1 MPKRRPETQPD
12 KTNDALGRY
21 RRKRRAGATPE
32 PFGRATA
39 APGTDTPLFVVQQ
52 HRARALH
59 FDLRL
64 ELDGVLKSWAVPKGP
79 SADPAD
85 KRFARLVEDHPL
97 DYADFEGRIPD
108 GNYGAGW
115 VIVWDR
121 GTYRPLEDLRRGF
134 ERGKLL
140 FELQGGKLRGRWT
153 LVRTRSDADWLLIK
167 EHDDAARS
175 PGDDFPA
182 DSVLSGLTLQQLPEA
197 ARIARRF
204 AARVARLQGT
214 RNRREPF
221 EPAPMLASPGE
232 AFDHRDWVFEL
243 KYDGYRMLAHRT
255 GDDVALLS
263 RNGRTL
269 NPPFP
274 EIVHAMACLPYPDL
288 VIDGEIVVHDTSG
301 RPSFAALQQRAAVS
315 GALEV
320 AAAARHQPATLY
332 AFDLLAAA
340 GRDLRGLPLTRR
352 KRLLQ
357 EVLPSTGV
365 LRYSE
370 HVARQGLATYD
381 TARRLGLEGIVAK
394 RASAPYSGGRSKDWI
409 KVRARLSDDFVIAGW
424 SPSKSNRHDIGALA
438 LAEYRGGTLTYTGK
452 VGSGLKGEARASLAR
467 ELAALPPAP
476 ALGDAGDVHWVAPRL
491 VCEVAFREY
500 TTHGHLRQPVFLR
513 LRPDKAPRECVGRF
527 DDPQPP
533 TALPAAR
540 EVTVTN
546 RDKTFFPEAGLTK
559 GDLVDYYEAI
569 APWMLP
575 YLEDRPLVLTRFPD
589 GIHGKQFY
597 QRDAPDFVPAW
608 IEREVL
614 WSESAE
620 REVRYF
626 VANDVASLLYLANMG
641 TIPIHA
647 WHSRTR
653 DLEHPDWCVLDLDP
667 KGAPFQAVVEV
678 TLAIRDLCAEIDLPA
693 FPKTSGA
700 SGLHVLLPLGGR
712 LTHEQ
717 ARTLGE
723 LLATVIVRRLPELA
737 TVTRAVRRREGKVY
751 VDYLQNGH
759 GRLLVAP
766 FSARAEPAASVSMPL
781 GWHEVHRGLSNE
793 RFTLRNAVRRMR
805 RLRRDPLREVLTTRP
820 DLERVLQA
828 LLALTDDGRRP
839 TDA

>member
-1 MPKRRPETQPD
+1 MPKRHPDQQPD
-12 KTNDALGRY
+12 KPNDALGSY

-32 PFGRATA
+32 PFGQPA
-39 APGTDTPLFVVQQ
+39 AGTGTETPLFVVQQ

-64 ELDGVLKSWAVPKGP
+64 EHDGVLKSWAVPKGP

-97 DYADFEGRIPD
+97 DYADFEGRIPE

-121 GTYRPLEDLRRGF
+121 GTYRPLEDFRRGLD
-134 ERGKLL
+134 RGKLL
-140 FELQGGKLRGRWT
+140 FELHGGKLRGRWT

-167 EHDDAARS
+167 EHDDAVRS

-182 DSVLSGLTLQQLPEA
+182 DSVLSGLTLDELPEA
-197 ARIARRF
+197 QILAQRF
-204 AARVARLQGT
+204 ATRVARMKGT
-214 RNRREPF
+214 RQRAEPF
-221 EPAPMLASPGE
+221 EPAPMLASPGD

-243 KYDGYRMLAHRT
+243 KYDGYRMLAYHT
-255 GDDVALLS
+255 DDGVRLLS
-263 RNGRTL
+263 RNGRVL
-269 NPPFP
+269 NPAFP
-274 EIVHAMACLPYPDL
+274 EVVRAVACLPYPGL
-288 VIDGEIVVHDTSG
+288 VIDGEIVVHDAGG
-301 RPSFAALQQRAAVS
+301 RPSFSALQQRAALA

-320 AAAARHQPATLY
+320 AAAARHRPATLY

-340 GRDLRGLPLTRR
+340 GRDLRGLPLIRR
-352 KRLLQ
+352 KRLLR

-394 RASAPYSGGRSKDWI
+394 RASAPYRGGRSKDWI

-424 SPSKSNRHDIGALA
+424 SPAKGDPRDIGALA
-438 LAEYRGGTLTYTGK
+438 LGEYRGGALTYAGK
-452 VGSGLKGEARASLAR
+452 VGSGLKGEARACLQR
-467 ELAALPPAP
+467 ELTALPEAQ
-476 ALGDAGDVHWVAPRL
+476 ALSDAGDVHWVAPRL
-491 VCEVAFREY
+491 VCEVAYREY
-500 TTHGHLRQPVFLR
+500 TTRGHLRQPVFLR

-533 TALPAAR
+533 AALPPAR

-546 RDKTFFPEAGLTK
+546 RNKTFFPEAGLTK
-559 GDLVDYYEAI
+559 GDLVDYYQAI

-597 QRDAPDFVPAW
+597 QRDAPDFVPDW
-608 IEREVL
+608 IERQVL
-614 WSESAE
+614 WSGSAE
-620 REVRYF
+620 REVHYF
-626 VANDVASLLYLANMG
+626 VANDVATLTYLANLG

-667 KGAPFQAVVEV
+667 KDAPFAAVVEV
-678 TLAIRDLCAEIDLPA
+678 ALAIRDLCGEIGLPA

-723 LLATVIVRRLPELA
+723 LLATVIVQRLPELA
-737 TVTRAVRRREGKVY
+737 TVTRAVRRHHGKVY

-766 FSARAEPAASVSMPL
+766 FSARAEPAASVSMPV
-781 GWHEVHRGLSNE
+781 GWHEVNRGLSNE

-805 RLRRDPLREVLTTRP
+805 RLDRDPLREVLTARP
-820 DLERVLQA
+820 DLERVLEA
-828 LLALTDDGRRP
+828 LLALANDRRRP